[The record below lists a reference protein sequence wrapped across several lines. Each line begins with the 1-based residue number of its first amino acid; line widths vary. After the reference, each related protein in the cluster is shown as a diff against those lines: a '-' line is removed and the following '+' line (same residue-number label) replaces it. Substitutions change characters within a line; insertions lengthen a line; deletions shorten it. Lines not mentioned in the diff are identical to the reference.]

1 MFTPAARLLE
11 ISGYSSCPPQLS
23 RRSPALADS
32 ASDEPVDCW
41 INLGASRTCLR
52 GTLGVSEVHWVSKR
66 HIRYV
71 RGILCVKEV
80 H

>member
-1 MFTPAARLLE
+1 M
-11 ISGYSSCPPQLS
+11 SQGYI
-23 RRSPALADS
+23 R
-32 ASDEPVDCW
+32 
-41 INLGASRTCLR
+41 CLR